1 MVPIGGLMI
10 TTPQVKNTE
19 EEILHIVGSWL
30 AGDEIQYCREKD
42 DWRTCLTESFL
53 FTRWE
58 YRVKPKEQDK
68 IRSDMLRS
76 LIKAMEEK

>member
-1 MVPIGGLMI
+1 MI

-53 FTRWE
+53 FTRWY
-58 YRVKPKEQDK
+58 YRVKPEEQDK
-68 IRSDMLRS
+68 KLDRIRGDMIES